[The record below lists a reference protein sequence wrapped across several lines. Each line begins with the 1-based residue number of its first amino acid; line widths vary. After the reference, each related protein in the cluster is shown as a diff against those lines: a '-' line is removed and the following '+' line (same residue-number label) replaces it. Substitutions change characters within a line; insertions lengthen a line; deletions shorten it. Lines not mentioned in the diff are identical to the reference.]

1 MLTRFEVYGYF
12 FEVVEKI
19 FYVSFII
26 CANRIWMRCFMKRS
40 IGMIFAA
47 LLITLF
53 FFKSSPFAEEDKYQ
67 AVIEESFYVV
77 SPENQDKF
85 LEIYKEK
92 VYPFWSEM
100 NKMGLTDGDIKMYSR
115 RIHTLD
121 PKWTYKSVV
130 RFKNYSAID
139 TWLQKRDEVYNKLFP
154 NAGGYKSVSKE
165 ISGITEEHWD
175 ELIREIKL
183 SK

>member
-1 MLTRFEVYGYF
+1 V
-12 FEVVEKI
+12 
-19 FYVSFII
+19 
-26 CANRIWMRCFMKRS
+26 KRS
-40 IGMIFAA
+40 ITMIFAA

-53 FFKSSPFAEEDKYQ
+53 CFNSGPSAEEDKYQ
-67 AVIEESFYVV
+67 VVIEESFYVV
-77 SPENQDKF
+77 SAENQDKF

-100 NKMGLTDGDIKMYSR
+100 NKMGLIDGEIKMYSQ

-130 RFKNYSAID
+130 RFKNYNAID
-139 TWLQKRDEVYNKLFP
+139 TWLQKRDQVYNKLFP

-175 ELIREIKL
+175 ELIREIPLKQ
-183 SK
+183 